1 MHFEFVSDST
11 RDEIVGYVITRHI
24 GIIVTRVAIAL
35 SDHPMRSSGVDLL
48 NAEGSVEASRST
60 SPLGTAVTL
69 INLEDMTATLR
80 QEPSR
85 LIRGTE

>member
-48 NAEGSVEASRST
+48 NAEGSVETSRST

-69 INLEDMTATLR
+69 INLDATAISIER
-80 QEPSR
+80 MSARYPS
-85 LIRGTE
+85 IIC